1 MHQIKSGCG
10 IDMAKDK
17 FNCCL
22 STIDTNQQVRICA
35 QSSFSNTPSGF
46 KDFTA
51 WVKKHSS
58 AGLPLI
64 FLMEATGIYYE
75 QLAWYLH
82 NQDCTVT
89 VVLPNKAKKYKESM
103 GFKSKNDKIDAQA
116 LAAMCCERKYSAWK
130 PLTKSI
136 YSLRILTRQIESLA
150 ASKTAAS
157 NQLHALQYGM
167 YRDTATEK
175 MLQRQIEFFEKQK
188 QNVEKRVAELIDKDP
203 ILKQKFDK
211 ILAIKGLGLQ
221 TLAIIVAETNGFAAF
236 ENASQLVS
244 YAGYDV
250 VENESGKHKGKTK
263 ISKKGNAHIRRAMFF
278 PAFNMCR
285 YVVGEM
291 PAFYERI
298 YGRTRQSMK
307 GYVAIQK
314 KLLTIIYALWK
325 KDEAFDPDYQHPA
338 IKKTSG
344 DTEVVPSLATAI
356 ESQPKEHPQKEVI
369 PANETRITQ
378 DRHPSKPR
386 RMPSLAASKLT
397 EKYLT

>member
-22 STIDTNQQVRICA
+22 STIDTKQQVRICA
-35 QSSFSNTPSGF
+35 QSSFPNTPNGF
-46 KDFTA
+46 KSFTA
-51 WVKKHSS
+51 WATKHGSPQV
-58 AGLPLI
+58 PLI

-89 VVLPNKAKKYKESM
+89 VVLPNKAKKYKESL
-103 GFKSKNDKIDAQA
+103 GIKSKNDKIDAQA
-116 LAAMCCERKYSAWK
+116 LAAMCCERQYSSWK
-130 PLTKSI
+130 PQTKSI

-157 NQLHALQYGM
+157 NQLQALQHGM
-167 YRDTATEK
+167 FRDAATEK
-175 MLQRQIEFFEKQK
+175 MLQKQIDLFEKQK
-188 QNVEKRVAELIDKDP
+188 QALEKRVAELVDKDP
-203 ILKQKFDK
+203 VLKQKFDK

-221 TLAIIVAETNGFAAF
+221 SLAVIVAETNGFAAI
-236 ENASQLVS
+236 ESASQLVS

-250 VENESGKHKGKTK
+250 VENESGKRTGKTK

-285 YVVGEM
+285 YDVGDI
-291 PAFYERI
+291 PAFYTRI
-298 YGRTRQSMK
+298 FERTRLSMK
-307 GYVAIQK
+307 GYVAVQK

-325 KDEAFDPDYQHPA
+325 KDEAFDPGYQHPA
-338 IKKTSG
+338 IKTTSR
-344 DTEVVPSLATAI
+344 DTETVPSLATAA
-356 ESQPKEHPQKEVI
+356 EAQPVKEVI
-369 PANETRITQ
+369 PTKETGITQ

-386 RMPSLAASKLT
+386 RMPSLASSKLNR
-397 EKYLT
+397 KYLT